1 MRADLLHFELIRL
14 GCDTFGSEFAQPFI
28 RICHVPSGSDAQS
41 TDEVLCTDKFRL
53 DGQRLPRL
61 ELLFVALILNGE
73 AKARNGIP

>member
-1 MRADLLHFELIRL
+1 
-14 GCDTFGSEFAQPFI
+14 
-28 RICHVPSGSDAQS
+28 VPSGSDAQS